1 MRIAIRPVVMAT
13 ALLLAFP
20 VSHAFATPHESPALM
35 QLAGKPTSVRVLI
48 LAGTTGAANGFAVEW
63 MPRADYDARGGF
75 PAGGDPAVQTGDFF
89 GVPVWVVQGS
99 SGDFTLPPGKWQ
111 AIEIGEFFDESG
123 VIASDT
129 NELLP
134 STEYVVR
141 VTAKESGAYSASAPS
156 EPLFVSTGSV
166 QANCTYTQGYW
177 KTHEGT
183 WPAASLQ
190 LGTVSYD
197 AAQLL
202 AIFLE
207 PARGNGLL
215 ILAHQL
221 IAAKLNIAG
230 GADATSIASTL
241 GAADALIGN
250 LVAPPVGSGSLSP
263 ASVNALATALAQY
276 NNGLLGPAHCG
287 TTPAKA
293 ATWGTIKSTY
303 RR

>member
-1 MRIAIRPVVMAT
+1 
-13 ALLLAFP
+13 LLLA
-20 VSHAFATPHESPALM
+20 VSASHAFATPHASPALM

-48 LAGTTGAANGFAVEW
+48 MAGTTGAANGFAVEW
-63 MPRADYDARGGF
+63 MTRADFDARGGF
-75 PAGGDPAVQTGDFF
+75 PSAVDPAVKTGDFF
-89 GVPVWVVQGS
+89 GVPEWVVQGS

-111 AIEIGEFFDESG
+111 AIEIGQFFDESG

-129 NELLP
+129 NELVP

-141 VTAKESGAYSASAPS
+141 ATAKESGTYSASAPS
-156 EPLFVSTGSV
+156 APLFVTTGSP

-177 KTHEGT
+177 KNHEGV
-183 WPAASLQ
+183 WPAASLR
-190 LGTVSYD
+190 LGTVTYD

-202 AIFLE
+202 AIFDE

-230 GADATSIASTL
+230 GADATSIAATI
-241 GAADALIGN
+241 GAADALIGS
-250 LVAPPVGSGSLSP
+250 LVSPPVGSGFLSP
-263 ASVNALATALAQY
+263 ASVNALATALDQY
-276 NNGLLGPAHCG
+276 NNGLLGPGHCG

-293 ATWGTIKSTY
+293 TTWGTIKSTY